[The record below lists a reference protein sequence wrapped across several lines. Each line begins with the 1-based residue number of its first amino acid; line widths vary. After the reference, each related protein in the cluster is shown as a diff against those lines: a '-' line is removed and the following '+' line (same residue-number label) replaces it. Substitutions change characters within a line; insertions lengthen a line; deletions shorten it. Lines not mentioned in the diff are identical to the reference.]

1 FPSAGALQGQG
12 REVRRREH
20 HSQGSQ
26 EGLTRLSAFEDLT
39 MNKNIARLR
48 RAKSTRAH
56 IRELGVPRL
65 SVLRTGQHLYAQVF
79 TADGSKVLAAASTTQ
94 SDVKDG
100 LKNGK
105 NADAAAK
112 VGKAIA
118 EKAKA
123 AGIEKVAFDRSGYR
137 YHVRIKVLAD
147 AAREGGLQ
155 F

>member
-1 FPSAGALQGQG
+1 
-12 REVRRREH
+12 
-20 HSQGSQ
+20 
-26 EGLTRLSAFEDLT
+26 
-39 MNKNIARLR
+39 MNKKPARLR

-65 SVLRTGQHLYAQVF
+65 SVLRTGQHLYAQLF
-79 TADGSKVLAAASTTQ
+79 SADGSKVLAAASTTQ
-94 SDVKDG
+94 AEVRDG
-100 LKNGK
+100 LKSAK
-105 NADAAAK
+105 NSDAAVK
-112 VGKAIA
+112 VGRAIA

-137 YHVRIKVLAD
+137 FHGRIKALAD

>member
-1 FPSAGALQGQG
+1 
-12 REVRRREH
+12 
-20 HSQGSQ
+20 
-26 EGLTRLSAFEDLT
+26 
-39 MNKNIARLR
+39 MNKNTARLR
-48 RAKSTRAH
+48 RAKSTRSH
-56 IRELGVPRL
+56 IRKLGVARL

-79 TADGSKVLAAASTTQ
+79 TADGSKVLAAANTTQ
-94 SDVKDG
+94 ADVRDG
-100 LKNGK
+100 LKTLN
-105 NADAAAK
+105 NIEAATK

-137 YHVRIKVLAD
+137 YHGRVKALAD